1 MVRRP
6 GRAMSSPTDEASFVD
21 NTALLAQVLSLTA
34 RVAELESELKI
45 AKGGAAMSFNPI
57 TLTIV
62 SECAECVKREA
73 QAEADAVALVVTTA
87 EAEAEAAAE
96 TTKTAEAAEA
106 TRCAEEAESVA
117 LQSKKHIDPPRR
129 VSTKPTVGEVRDA
142 VDVLSNHA
150 CGDASLAMVTCA
162 KFLCVKHR
170 DQASNPEGL
179 LRRSIV
185 TLKTVTRETGAK
197 QHGGV
202 CSGFGPSREVAK
214 VLTSTATAPSLK
226 TTTQK
231 QSSTPRASAPAAATT
246 VTSPRRTLHPPGS
259 PHAVTASRAVPALVS
274 SNGERTTARRSSI
287 AKVSLAELRAPSHQQ
302 MQWQAEKEKKEQSR
316 EKIKKQVVE
325 RDARWKE
332 SIAKRQT
339 DRLKFTR
346 KAEEAAEAG
355 ARMDLL
361 RSRTKAREDALSA
374 ASTPVGSPIPGN
386 TPGSRHGTPGSRQG
400 TPQTPTI
407 AMESERLFGEC

>member
-1 MVRRP
+1 
-6 GRAMSSPTDEASFVD
+6 
-21 NTALLAQVLSLTA
+21 
-34 RVAELESELKI
+34 
-45 AKGGAAMSFNPI
+45 
-57 TLTIV
+57 
-62 SECAECVKREA
+62 
-73 QAEADAVALVVTTA
+73 
-87 EAEAEAAAE
+87 
-96 TTKTAEAAEA
+96 
-106 TRCAEEAESVA
+106 
-117 LQSKKHIDPPRR
+117 
-129 VSTKPTVGEVRDA
+129 
-142 VDVLSNHA
+142 
-150 CGDASLAMVTCA
+150 
-162 KFLCVKHR
+162 
-170 DQASNPEGL
+170 
-179 LRRSIV
+179 
-185 TLKTVTRETGAK
+185 
-197 QHGGV
+197 
-202 CSGFGPSREVAK
+202 
-214 VLTSTATAPSLK
+214 
-226 TTTQK
+226 
-231 QSSTPRASAPAAATT
+231 
-246 VTSPRRTLHPPGS
+246 
-259 PHAVTASRAVPALVS
+259 
-274 SNGERTTARRSSI
+274 
-287 AKVSLAELRAPSHQQ
+287 

>member
-62 SECAECVKREA
+62 SECAECMKREA

-87 EAEAEAAAE
+87 AAEAEAEAAAE
-96 TTKTAEAAEA
+96 AAEAA
-106 TRCAEEAESVA
+106 RCAEEAESVA

-142 VDVLSNHA
+142 VDVLSNHV

-202 CSGFGPSREVAK
+202 CSCFGPSREVSK

-231 QSSTPRASAPAAATT
+231 QSSTPRASAPAPAAATT